1 MIDRPHMF
9 RRNRRARFVIG
20 VSILSALASVP
31 LWADPTSGEPP
42 PGAGLELIE
51 RSCVGCHDI
60 YMITTKR
67 KSPAEWST
75 TVEMMAAR
83 GAEVTPEEMQIIE
96 DYLSQ
101 NFSTAAAGAATSH

>member
-1 MIDRPHMF
+1 MID
-9 RRNRRARFVIG
+9 ATKLAIG
-20 VSILSALASVP
+20 VSSLSILASAP
-31 LWADPTSGEPP
+31 LWADPTPGDPP

-60 YMITTKR
+60 YMITNKR

-83 GAEVTPEEMQIIE
+83 GAEVTPEEMRIIE
-96 DYLSQ
+96 QYLSQ
-101 NFSTAAAGAATSH
+101 NFTGDTR